1 MNSPGRT
8 GTILGAIGAGI
19 GLIVVVITMGL
30 IIFQVNQPTISLTEE
45 WTVIDVVDGDRLT
58 LRQADGKQINVRLCG
73 IVALLDNPAKEKV
86 ISLVKS
92 AENQV
97 MIIPVE
103 KDSDGYIVA
112 EVMANG
118 TGEVDI
124 SFGEELLKSG
134 LAKVRKSGVEC
145 PNQLSFEQAEKIAI
159 SSKVGVWRQ
168 VK

>member
-1 MNSPGRT
+1 
-8 GTILGAIGAGI
+8 
-19 GLIVVVITMGL
+19 MGL

-45 WTVIDVVDGDRLT
+45 WTVIDVVDGHRLT

-73 IVALLDNPAKEKV
+73 IVAVLDNPAKEKL
-86 ISLVKS
+86 ISLVK
-92 AENQV
+92 AAWDQV

-103 KDSDGYIVA
+103 KDSDGYTVA

-118 TGEVDI
+118 TGGVDI

-134 LAKVRKSGVEC
+134 LAKVRKSGVKC
-145 PNQLSFEQAEKIAI
+145 PNQLSFENAEKIAK
-159 SSKVGVWRQ
+159 SSQVGVWRQ